1 MGRTRTE
8 SNAHNF
14 QTVDQ
19 RTDPGHG
26 RKPAAATRAK
36 ELLTDR
42 IVRELPA
49 PVRGAKITYDG
60 GDPNKRV
67 SGFGVRVTTA
77 GQRAFILNY
86 WIRGLERRCTIGRFP
101 DWNTSDARAK
111 AKELKRE
118 IDQGGDPLLEE
129 RKEREAPTMR
139 DLIERWHAVKAPKK
153 TSERSRREDESLIRQ
168 WIDPELGNRKVAE
181 LRASHIDRL
190 HHKITAHG
198 TPVRANRTIALV
210 KHLFNLAI
218 RWELRADNPAAGIEW
233 NHEEPVGRYLEGD
246 ELDRLVAALA
256 ADRNQTAA
264 DAIRLMVLTGARSGE
279 VFKAVWPQFD
289 LEAGVWTKP
298 SSHTKRKRS
307 HRVPLSAAATQLLL
321 GMKEQAA
328 ARAAA
333 TAPAITQSVPGRAA
347 ERSHRRRQEHLAP
360 GLRGRGAGRHS
371 HPRSAAQ
378 LREPGRQRWG
388 GSAGDRQAARPHA
401 IEGDNALCPPVRQS
415 VARRDRPRRCDC
427 DRCGKPAEGRNY
439 SAAAAQRLI
448 PKPTLQQGKSSRTLR
463 PLATEAVRAPRQ
475 TRRRTARFCAPS
487 LARSV
492 VTSLSEWRTQNSTK
506 PNWSKSRILMYYQ
519 L

>member
-181 LRASHIDRL
+181 FRASHIDRL

-264 DAIRLMVLTGARSGE
+264 DAIRLMVLTGVRSGE

-328 ARAAA
+328 AGAQQQQRLPSPNLFPAARRNGHIVDVKSTWRRVCAAA
-333 TAPAITQSVPGRAA
+333 
-347 ERSHRRRQEHLAP
+347 
-360 GLRGRGAGRHS
+360 GLDDIRIHDLRHS
-371 HPRSAAQ
+371 FASLAVNAGVDLPVIGKLLGHTQ
-378 LREPGRQRWG
+378 LKATMRYAHLFDSPLRVATGRVG
-388 GSAGDRQAARPHA
+388 A
-401 IEGDNALCPPVRQS
+401 IVT
-415 VARRDRPRRCDC
+415 
-427 DRCGKPAEGRNY
+427 
-439 SAAAAQRLI
+439 AAANQPKDEIIPLPQR
-448 PKPTLQQGKSSRTLR
+448 KG
-463 PLATEAVRAPRQ
+463 
-475 TRRRTARFCAPS
+475 
-487 LARSV
+487 
-492 VTSLSEWRTQNSTK
+492 
-506 PNWSKSRILMYYQ
+506 
-519 L
+519 